1 MHKEGAGFRAMMN
14 NFAIA
19 VSVGLQYGVPLE
31 EFVDAFT
38 FTKFE
43 PAGMVQGNDSIKNAT
58 SILDYIFRELAVS
71 YLDRT
76 DLAHVKP
83 EGASFDDLGR
93 GEEEGV
99 SQHFGNV
106 RYRRRQPL
114 AGSAETDQLDR
125 LSAQTPAA
133 GAGGA
138 ERRANRPRPWR

>member
-1 MHKEGAGFRAMMN
+1 MCIRDRHKEGAAFRAMMN

-93 GEEEGV
+93 GQDEGV
-99 SQHFGNV
+99 SN
-106 RYRRRQPL
+106 L
-114 AGSAETDQLDR
+114 KE
-125 LSAQTPAA
+125 LSENGTSKSLEVLKQISST
-133 GAGGA
+133 GYL
-138 ERRANRPRPWR
+138 RKLSLIHI